1 MNIKYIRKK
10 LRPLKV
16 FYNYLLLNIGK
27 FIIFFTPNF
36 ILDISLDKKV
46 FCSNKDIKFTIRD
59 YGKICRFRAKTFQTK
74 EPDTLEWIDNF
85 KKNSKLIDIGANIGI
100 YSIYASERINKIYAF
115 EPDALNYSLLNL
127 NIYDNGKS
135 DKIKA
140 FPIAMHSK
148 EVFDQ
153 LNIQNYNWGG
163 ALSSFSNTSDQF
175 ENNFLPVMEQGSFS
189 LTLDQVIDKLQING
203 EINCKI
209 DVDGNEYKIIQ
220 GAKKSLEKKI
230 ISSFLIEL
238 DTNRSDYQLTLD
250 LFSSYNYK
258 LVSKKASPIFK
269 EVFGTTQNHIFDAN

>member
-1 MNIKYIRKK
+1 
-10 LRPLKV
+10 
-16 FYNYLLLNIGK
+16 
-27 FIIFFTPNF
+27 
-36 ILDISLDKKV
+36 
-46 FCSNKDIKFTIRD
+46 
-59 YGKICRFRAKTFQTK
+59 
-74 EPDTLEWIDNF
+74 
-85 KKNSKLIDIGANIGI
+85 
-100 YSIYASERINKIYAF
+100 
-115 EPDALNYSLLNL
+115 
-127 NIYDNGKS
+127 
-135 DKIKA
+135 
-140 FPIAMHSK
+140 MHSK

-238 DTNRSDYQLTLD
+238 RCI
-250 LFSSYNYK
+250 K
-258 LVSKKASPIFK
+258 LIKNISIDKF
-269 EVFGTTQNHIFDAN
+269 